1 MHLKASA
8 VYFVYLCFKRCAVW
22 SFRVSVRLSKKKKTR
37 KDKSQEGSDKERKR
51 KEERTSSSAT
61 RSASSPRLPASASPA
76 PSAAA
81 PAAASTQNCN
91 SVSPGCLRAGVLTPW
106 CSSGALPCLA
116 DSSPSELEALAWYAV
131 DVDVELLGTSASKS
145 ASLALHARGNPASS
159 ICADDLTLLL
169 IPPMVLAMTMFG
181 SARVRIW
188 RKNAP
193 NGKKTRYS
201 RGLHLT

>member
-1 MHLKASA
+1 M
-8 VYFVYLCFKRCAVW
+8 
-22 SFRVSVRLSKKKKTR
+22 
-37 KDKSQEGSDKERKR
+37 
-51 KEERTSSSAT
+51 
-61 RSASSPRLPASASPA
+61 
-76 PSAAA
+76 
-81 PAAASTQNCN
+81 
-91 SVSPGCLRAGVLTPW
+91 LTPW

-193 NGKKTRYS
+193 NGEKTRYS